1 MLHIVDPE
9 GEIYM
14 RQEGRGMLMGTYEKA
29 ATPWSE
35 KTTPWD
41 FTYALL
47 PTDLDRIAPS
57 LELGFKHFPPIGR
70 AGIKKVV
77 NGPFTFA
84 PDGNPL
90 VGPVRGLKNYWSACA
105 VMAGSRRQAARRG
118 SRGNGSRSRHRTFCG
133 RWTSRAG

>member
-1 MLHIVDPE
+1 MPKLVKTKVE
-9 GEIYM
+9 N
-14 RQEGRGMLMGTYEKA
+14 EGRTTEEFA
-29 ATPWSE
+29 WVETP

-41 FTYALL
+41 FGTELL
-47 PTDLDRIAPS
+47 PPDLDRIAPS

-105 VMAGSRRQAARRG
+105 VMAS
-118 SRGNGSRSRHRTFCG
+118 
-133 RWTSRAG
+133 